1 MVSVP
6 VLLYHHI
13 NYDNDVLSIS
23 PEVFEAQ
30 LKHLKQEGYVSI
42 DDEEL
47 AQYMIDGKKNWQKA
61 VVITFDDGYL
71 DTWVWAYPLLKK
83 YGFKALLFL
92 VTWNVEE
99 EESLGFNLDDVY
111 SGKITMEKLPKCEA
125 QFVLVDGF
133 RHKQESK
140 LCWSEVR
147 FMDKSGIIKV
157 LPHSKMHQK
166 VYASD
171 KIIGFNRPK
180 EKLSF
185 FGDVAGDK
193 RYGTLEFDKK
203 PEYAY
208 NQFIPDKEL
217 NDILHKHVLDNG
229 YLEFFKKENYA
240 EELMQIVDRYKKEHG
255 KIGVFETENERYS
268 RVLGEL
274 KLAKGELETEIRRKT
289 YSFAWPFGAYD
300 EVSIKAA
307 KEAGFKYLFT
317 TKIGANVVGENVLE
331 IKRFRVWKS
340 DINWFKM
347 RLQMYSSPL
356 VAKIYS
362 YLKK

>member
-1 MVSVP
+1 MFSVP

-23 PEVFEAQ
+23 PEVFEEH
-30 LKHLKQEGYVSI
+30 LKYLKQEGYVSI

-47 AQYMIDGKKNWQKA
+47 AQYMIEGKKDWQKA

-111 SGKITMEKLPKCEA
+111 AGKIQMDKLPKCEA
-125 QFVLVDGF
+125 QYAIIDGF
-133 RHKQESK
+133 KHKVESK

-171 KIIGFNRPK
+171 KIIGYNRPR
-180 EKLSF
+180 EKLSY

-193 RYGTLEFDKK
+193 RYGTLDFDRK
-203 PEYAY
+203 PEFAY
-208 NQFIPDKEL
+208 NEFIPDKDL
-217 NDILHKHVLDNG
+217 NDMLHKHVLDNG
-229 YLEFFKKENYA
+229 YLDFFKKENYKR
-240 EELMQIVDRYKKEHG
+240 ELDKIVENYRQEKG
-255 KIGVFETENERYS
+255 SIGVFETDEQRYM
-268 RVLGEL
+268 RVLREL
-274 KLAKGELETEIRRKT
+274 KLVKGELETEIKRKT
-289 YSFAWPFGAYD
+289 YSFAWPWGAYD
-300 EVSIKAA
+300 EISIKAA

-317 TKIGANVVGENVLE
+317 TKTGANIVGSNVLE
-331 IKRFRVWKS
+331 IKRFRIWKS
-340 DINWFKM
+340 DLSWFKT
-347 RLQMYSSPL
+347 RLQMYSNPL
-356 VAKIYS
+356 LARVYS

>member
-1 MVSVP
+1 MFSVP

-13 NYDNDVLSIS
+13 NYDKDVLSIS
-23 PEVFEAQ
+23 PEAFEAH
-30 LKHLKQEGYVSI
+30 LKYLKQEGFVSI

-47 AQYMIDGKKNWQKA
+47 AQYLIEGKRDWKKA
-61 VVITFDDGYL
+61 IVITFDDGYL

-83 YGFKALLFL
+83 YNFKALLFL

-99 EESLGFNLDDVY
+99 EESLGFNLDDVHA
-111 SGKITMEKLPKCEA
+111 GKIPLERLPKCEA
-125 QFVLVDGF
+125 QYAIIDGY
-133 RHKQESK
+133 RHKQESR

-157 LPHSKMHQK
+157 LPHSRMHQK

-185 FGDVAGDK
+185 FDDVRQDK
-193 RYGTLEFDKK
+193 RYGTLEFEKK

-208 NQFIPDKEL
+208 NEFILDKQL
-217 NDILHKHVLDNG
+217 NDLLHKYVLDNG
-229 YLEFFKKENYA
+229 YLEFFKKENFSK
-240 EELMQIVDRYKKEHG
+240 ELEAIVDNYKKENG
-255 KIGVFETENERYS
+255 QIGVFEINEQRYL
-268 RVLGEL
+268 RVLQDL

-289 YSFAWPFGAYD
+289 YSLAWPWGAYD
-300 EVSIKAA
+300 EISIKAA
-307 KEAGFKYLFT
+307 KDVGFKYLFT
-317 TKIGANVVGENVLE
+317 TKNGANAAGGSVLE

-340 DINWFKM
+340 DLDWFKK
-347 RLQMYSSPL
+347 RIQIYSNALLSN
-356 VAKIYS
+356 VYS